1 MGSPAMPAE
10 NNKPLHKP
18 VPSEQR
24 GYSTDPISLEL
35 ARDVLRRVRM
45 GELPVA
51 PKNVKTDV

>member
-1 MGSPAMPAE
+1 MPAD
-10 NNKPLHKP
+10 NSKPLHKP

-24 GYSTDPISLEL
+24 GYSTDLISLEL

-51 PKNVKTDV
+51 NKNVKTDV